1 MKWPRLVPELTS
13 FGYEESL
20 KFYVDVLGCRIIN
33 ERIGPR
39 FAYLD
44 FQGAHLMIEEHHSD
58 GWNIDDMDRPLGRGM
73 NLQFECESVDQLE
86 ERIKKAGYSLFREI
100 KEVVYDESD
109 SSNTC
114 REFLVQDPDGYLLR
128 FSEFIED

>member
-13 FGYEESL
+13 FVYEESL

-86 ERIKKAGYSLFREI
+86 ERIKKAGF
-100 KEVVYDESD
+100 
-109 SSNTC
+109 
-114 REFLVQDPDGYLLR
+114 R
-128 FSEFIED
+128 FSERSKRSYMMSLIRAIRVESFWFKIQTAIC